1 MVVIE
6 MREAAQEKA
15 LDLVDE
21 LHELGHQKKMI
32 LCELEDTLYDCFETG
47 KDDEE
52 SEGTD
57 EGTDL
62 GFKGSRH
69 YGMRNFED
77 DDDKDMDMRRAYRRT
92 SNRMRM
98 RRNRMGRYV

>member
-21 LHELGHQKKMI
+21 LYDLDHQKKMI
-32 LCELEDTLYDCFETG
+32 LCELEDTLYDCFETS

-52 SEGTD
+52 RKEGTE

-62 GFKGSRH
+62 GFKNKYASR
-69 YGMRNFED
+69 YSMRNFDGDED
-77 DDDKDMDMRRAYRRT
+77 KEMSHMYRRRA
-92 SNRMRM
+92 M

>member
-32 LCELEDTLYDCFETG
+32 LCELEDTLYDCFDTP

-52 SEGTD
+52 KEDTE

-62 GFKGSRH
+62 GFKATHRYS
-69 YGMRNFED
+69 MRNFTD
-77 DDDKDMDMRRAYRRT
+77 DDDKYMRHRR
-92 SNRMRM
+92 RYGM
-98 RRNRMGRYV
+98 RRNRMGKYV

>member
-1 MVVIE
+1 MVMIE

-21 LHELGHQKKMI
+21 LHDLGHQKKMI
-32 LCELEDTLYDCFETG
+32 LCELEDTLYDCFEAS
-47 KDDEE
+47 KEE
-52 SEGTD
+52 EGEGTD

-62 GFKGSRH
+62 GFKGSYSH
-69 YGMRNFED
+69 AMRNFSD
-77 DDDKDMDMRRAYRRT
+77 DERDMDMRRAYRR
-92 SNRMRM
+92 SSRMRM

>member
-15 LDLVDE
+15 FDLLDE
-21 LHELGHQKKMI
+21 LHDLGHQKKMI
-32 LCELEDTLYDCFETG
+32 LCELEDTLYDCFETP
-47 KDDEE
+47 KDEE
-52 SEGTD
+52 TERTE

-62 GFKGSRH
+62 GFKGSYSH
-69 YGMRNFED
+69 AMRNFND
-77 DDDKDMDMRRAYRRT
+77 DERDMDMRRAYRGG
-92 SNRMRM
+92 RMRM

>member
-15 LDLVDE
+15 LDLVEE

-32 LCELEDTLYDCFETG
+32 LCELEDTLYDCFETP
-47 KDDEE
+47 KDEE
-52 SEGTD
+52 EHEETE

-62 GFKGSRH
+62 GFKGTRR
-69 YGMRNFED
+69 YGMRNFN
-77 DDDKDMDMRRAYRRT
+77 DDKDMDMRHMYRR
-92 SNRMRM
+92 NMRM